1 MRDFW
6 NESSKKEKKLNVKKV
21 RRTIIIVIVFIII
34 TGIIT
39 VYVASQNARNWI
51 DKNILR
57 KEIMQENVINIDIE
71 PDQNIK
77 AYAFNKN
84 IVTLNNNVLK
94 IYNNSGKKEKD
105 LNVEINNPIFES
117 NNRFLTVAE
126 DKGQKLYFISGQDIA
141 WQTQIEGNIS
151 RIHINKNGYV
161 AVVIIDTSYK
171 TVVNFYSPQGKE
183 LFKTFLKSTRVI
195 DVSIS
200 NDNKYLALAEID
212 TSGTTIQSNIKIIS
226 IDKAQNDSQN
236 SIIFIHNADPNKL
249 ITNIKYQDKDRL
261 VCMYTDSIDVI
272 ENNQNRNIQNIE
284 EKRITFASIELNNSI
299 TTIEEQSSGI
309 FSVNTVVKLKNVSN
323 ERENEYIV
331 SDVTK
336 EIYTNGDVIA
346 LNFGTE
352 VHFINTNGW
361 LIKKYI
367 SKQEIT
373 NIVISENIAAII
385 YRDKIEVINI

>member
-6 NESSKKEKKLNVKKV
+6 NESSKKEKKLNIKKV
-21 RRTIIIVIVFIII
+21 RRTIIMAIVFIII

-39 VYVASQNARNWI
+39 AYVTSQNARNWI

-57 KEIMQENVINIDIE
+57 KEVMQENVTNIDIE

-117 NNRFLTVAE
+117 NNRFLTIAE
-126 DKGQKLYFISGQDIA
+126 DKGQKLYLISGQDIL
-141 WQTQIEGNIS
+141 WNQQVEGNIS
-151 RIHINKNGYV
+151 KIYVNKNGYTSV
-161 AVVIIDTSYK
+161 AVTDTSYK
-171 TVVNFYSPQGKE
+171 TVIILYNPKGKE
-183 LFKTFLKSTRVI
+183 LFKTYLSSTRAI
-195 DVSIS
+195 DVSVS
-200 NDNKYLALAEID
+200 DDNKYLAIAEID
-212 TSGTTIQSNIKIIS
+212 TSGTTIQSNIKVIS
-226 IDKAQNDSQN
+226 IDKAQSDSQN
-236 SIIFIHNADPNKL
+236 SIVFIHNADPNKL

-284 EKRITFASIELNNSI
+284 EKRITFASIELNNSV

>member
-1 MRDFW
+1 MRDFC

-39 VYVASQNARNWI
+39 VYVTSQNARNWI

-126 DKGQKLYFISGQDIA
+126 DKGQNLYLISGQDIL
-141 WQTQIEGNIS
+141 WNQQVEGNIS
-151 RIHINKNGYV
+151 KIYVNKNGYTSV
-161 AVVIIDTSYK
+161 AVTDTSYK
-171 TVVNFYSPQGKE
+171 TVIILYNPKGKE
-183 LFKTFLKSTRVI
+183 LFKTYLSSTRAI
-195 DVSIS
+195 DVSVS
-200 NDNKYLALAEID
+200 DDNKYLAIAEID